1 MRHFIFTLGSEF
13 ETIIALEIFPPSG
26 IFKIG
31 LPYLYFVMTTATLYI
46 QRVFHFEIN
55 QVNKVLIA
63 LLNRKVSKNGFWTL
77 QNIVRKFNPSKE
89 NMMVNNTATSSTSSA
104 VSHGQLHH
112 IMEEN

>member
-1 MRHFIFTLGSEF
+1 
-13 ETIIALEIFPPSG
+13 
-26 IFKIG
+26 
-31 LPYLYFVMTTATLYI
+31 
-46 QRVFHFEIN
+46 
-55 QVNKVLIA
+55 VNKVLIA